1 MINEQF
7 VFDNPALFF
16 ALVGWSIA
24 LKGFAL
30 WKAAHRESKP
40 WFIVLLFI
48 NTFGILELVYIF
60 VVTRQKKLIDTKE
73 DKTEKVEGGE
83 AHK

>member
-1 MINEQF
+1 MNMINEQF

-48 NTFGILELVYIF
+48 NTFGILELIYIF
-60 VVTRQKKLIDTKE
+60 VITRKNNEKAEKKEIG
-73 DKTEKVEGGE
+73 EKNESHE
-83 AHK
+83 

>member
-60 VVTRQKKLIDTKE
+60 IITRQKKDIDTKE
-73 DKTEKVEGGE
+73 EKIEKVEKNE
-83 AHK
+83 SHE

>member
-7 VFDNPALFF
+7 VFDNPALLF

-60 VVTRQKKLIDTKE
+60 IVTRQKKEIE
-73 DKTEKVEGGE
+73 DKIEKVEEGE